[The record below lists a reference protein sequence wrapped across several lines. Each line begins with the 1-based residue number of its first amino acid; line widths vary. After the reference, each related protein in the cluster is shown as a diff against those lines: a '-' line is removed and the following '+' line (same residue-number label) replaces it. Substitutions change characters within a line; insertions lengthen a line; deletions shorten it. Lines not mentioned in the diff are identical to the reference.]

1 MFMRRMIIAA
11 LLSLAGLRGQGAP
24 ARPAFELASI
34 KPDNILQT
42 SFDIVPR
49 RSGNRITMHNT
60 QLAMVIA
67 YAYRVANPSWEVTG
81 SVRLPDGWNFYDIEA
96 VVGGD
101 GSGAVSDD
109 ELRLMFQTLLSERF
123 KLKVHRETREMTAYE
138 LVVAKGGAKLK
149 AADPD
154 GEVTLDGQPIEQGNS
169 FSAYGA
175 DGGTHLLGRS
185 ASMERL
191 VYALSGRL
199 RAPVVD
205 RTGLTGLFDYN
216 VVFSREDVPS
226 DAGGPPALAT
236 ALQEEMGL
244 RLEKGRS
251 QVEIIVVDHVEKPS
265 AN

>member
-1 MFMRRMIIAA
+1 MVIAA
-11 LLSLAGLRGQGAP
+11 LLTLAGLRGQSAP
-24 ARPAFELASI
+24 ARRAFDLASI
-34 KPDNILQT
+34 KPDNIMQT

-67 YAYRVANPSWEVTG
+67 YAYRVPNSSWEVTG
-81 SVRLPDGWNFYDIEA
+81 NVRLPDGWNFYDIEA
-96 VVGGD
+96 IVD
-101 GSGAVSDD
+101 GEVTDD
-109 ELRLMFQTLLSERF
+109 DLRLMFQTLLEERF
-123 KLKVHRETREMTAYE
+123 QLKIHRETREMTAYD

-149 AADPD
+149 RADPD

-169 FSAYGA
+169 LSAYGA
-175 DGGTHLLGRS
+175 DGGTHLLGKS

-205 RTGLTGLFDYN
+205 RTGLTGPFDYD

-226 DAGGPPALAT
+226 DTGGPPALAT
-236 ALQEEMGL
+236 ALQEKMGL
-244 RLEKGRS
+244 RLEKTRS
-251 QVEIIVVDHVEKPS
+251 QVDIIVVDHVEKPS